1 MCWTLHIAEP
11 MANDTTLKS
20 PMANEHCRLYTV
32 VHLTCW
38 PTSRSK
44 WSQMVVCAV
53 NWGRWLPVQLIT
65 DYSYRQPNQTI
76 QRWCVRKDGTIQ
88 EDTNYW
94 LLIADQ
100 HRCCLFQTLPTQL
113 TPPARWVVL
122 KNTFLLKRKIF
133 VLYIHHAMMISW
145 YEIPSARWVLSSQKN
160 KRATF

>member
-1 MCWTLHIAEP
+1 MKPRARSRGPEVTYNVWNRAEHYIKQLNIELNMCWTLHIAGP

-65 DYSYRQPNQTI
+65 DYSYRQPNQAI
-76 QRWCVRKDGTIQ
+76 QRWCVRTIQ

-100 HRCCLFQTLPTQL
+100 HRCCLFQPLPTQL
-113 TPPARWVVL
+113 TPPARWVV
-122 KNTFLLKRKIF
+122 
-133 VLYIHHAMMISW
+133 
-145 YEIPSARWVLSSQKN
+145 
-160 KRATF
+160 